1 MDHVKGVMRFVQR
14 HPVPVYATDA
24 TFRSRIWES
33 CVSSGMERVELRPDT
48 KFDLCGLG
56 FQAFTVPHDSAETL
70 AFRVETPHGPIGFA
84 TDIGTMT
91 PKLAGHFR
99 DCVALVIESNHST
112 EMLES
117 GPYAPWM
124 KSRISGPQGHL
135 SNEAL
140 ADFIRSDLG
149 ESVRCVVL
157 MHLSRVNNSPEIA
170 EMACR
175 DALRRRGRNNVRVV
189 VSNQDSVTVTVDLEK
204 LSGVSRLGSSTP
216 FHGQVDLPFA

>member
-1 MDHVKGVMRFVQR
+1 MRFVQR

-24 TFRSRIWES
+24 TFRSRILKT
-33 CVSSGMERVELRPDT
+33 CVSSGMECVELRPDT
-48 KFDLCGLG
+48 RFNLCGLG
-56 FQAFTVPHDSAETL
+56 FQAFTVPHDSVETL

-124 KSRISGPQGHL
+124 KSRIGGPQGHL

-189 VSNQDSVTVTVDLEK
+189 VSNQESVTETVDLEE
-204 LSGVSRLGSSTP
+204 LSGVSRLSSSVSCC
-216 FHGQVDLPFA
+216 GQVDLPFA

>member
-1 MDHVKGVMRFVQR
+1 MRFVQH

-24 TFRSRIWES
+24 TFKSRSWKA
-33 CVSSGMERVELRPDT
+33 CVSPGMERVELRPGT
-48 KFDLCGLG
+48 RFDLCGLG
-56 FQAFTVPHDSAETL
+56 FQVFTVPHDSVETL
-70 AFRVETPHGPIGFA
+70 AFRIETSHGAIGFA
-84 TDIGTMT
+84 TDIGTLT

-99 DCVALVIESNHST
+99 DCVVIVIESNHST
-112 EMLES
+112 GMLES

-124 KSRISGPQGHL
+124 KSRIGGPHGHL

-170 EMACR
+170 EMVCR

-189 VSNQDSVTVTVDLEK
+189 VSSQENISETVDLGRLPE
-204 LSGVSRLGSSTP
+204 VSRFRDSASC
-216 FHGQVDLPFA
+216 HWQVDLPFA

>member
-1 MDHVKGVMRFVQR
+1 MRFVRR

-24 TFRSRIWES
+24 TFRSRSWKA

-48 KFDLCGLG
+48 RFDLCGLG
-56 FQAFTVPHDSAETL
+56 FQAFTVPHDSVETL
-70 AFRVETPHGPIGFA
+70 AFRVETPHGAIGFA
-84 TDIGTMT
+84 TDIGTLT

-99 DCVALVIESNHST
+99 DCVVLVIESNHST
-112 EMLES
+112 GMLES

-124 KSRISGPQGHL
+124 KSRIGGPQGHL

-189 VSNQDSVTVTVDLEK
+189 VSSQENVSETVDFAKLLE
-204 LSGVSRLGSSTP
+204 VSRFRNSASC
-216 FHGQVDLPFA
+216 HWQVDLPFA